1 MKKIILTVMCFSLIF
16 SINQAS
22 EAKSNKSAQNATKL
36 PIVVVKP
43 AKFSLLNDEIEALG
57 NIEASESII
66 VTSKVTEVVTSINFD
81 DGQSVTKGQLL
92 VQLRD
97 AEQRAQLRIA
107 DVNLKNNE
115 RELNRIKTLVEEQ
128 SVAELEQ
135 DRLQTE
141 IDTAKAN
148 RDSALADLKD
158 RQIKAPFDGVL
169 GLRQISVGS
178 LVTPGD
184 EITTLDNI
192 STLKLNFTVP
202 ERYLQVLKPGK
213 VVEASSVAYPGDV
226 FKGVVKSIDTRV
238 DPVTRAVVVRAL
250 LKNPEA
256 KLLPGMLMKIDLIKE
271 TKKAL
276 VIPESAVIPR
286 QNRQYVYVVNS
297 DNEVVQKQVEIGLR
311 KLGIV
316 EVVDGLNEGEKVITR
331 GFLKV
336 RPGDTVMPQNDE
348 NFTYES
354 IKQGSVA

>member
-1 MKKIILTVMCFSLIF
+1 MKTIIFSVLCFSLALSF
-16 SINQAS
+16 SQNIQAKNNNQ
-22 EAKSNKSAQNATKL
+22 KSNSL
-36 PIVVVKP
+36 PVVVVKP
-43 AKFSLLNDEIEALG
+43 ATYSKLNDEIEALG
-57 NIEASESII
+57 NLEASESII
-66 VTSKVTEVVTSINFD
+66 VTSKVTEVATKIEFD
-81 DGQSVTKGQLL
+81 DGQKVKKGQLL

-107 DVNLKNNE
+107 QVNLKNNE

-135 DRLQTE
+135 DRLQTA

-158 RQIKAPFDGVL
+158 RQIKAPFSGVL
-169 GLRQISVGS
+169 GLRKISVGS
-178 LVTPGD
+178 LVTPGT

-192 STLKLNFTVP
+192 STLKLDFTIP

-213 VVEASSVAYPGDV
+213 VVEALAVAYPGEV
-226 FKGVVKSIDTRV
+226 FKGKVKSIDTRI
-238 DPVTRAVVVRAL
+238 DPTTRAVVVRAQL
-250 LKNPEA
+250 DNSES
-256 KLLPGMLMKIDLIKE
+256 KLLPGMLMTIDLIKE
-271 TKKAL
+271 TRTAL
-276 VIPESAVIPR
+276 IIPESAIIPR
-286 QNRQYVYVVNS
+286 QDRQYVYIVN
-297 DNEVVQKQVEIGLR
+297 DKNEVVQQQVEIGLR

-316 EVVDGLNEGEKVITR
+316 EIVNGLKKGDKVITR

-336 RPGDTVMPQNDE
+336 RPGDKVQPQNDE

>member
-1 MKKIILTVMCFSLIF
+1 MKKTLFIVMCLSLFIG
-16 SINQAS
+16 INQTS
-22 EAKSNKSAQNATKL
+22 HAKNNNKDQKRSTL
-36 PIVVVKP
+36 PMVVVKP
-43 AKFSLLNDEIEALG
+43 AQYSLLNDEIEALG

-66 VTSKVTEVVTSINFD
+66 VTSKVSEVVTSINFD
-81 DGQSVTKGQLL
+81 DGQSVKKGQLL

-97 AEQRAQLRIA
+97 AEQRAQVRIA

-148 RDSALADLKD
+148 RDSAIADLKD

-178 LVTPGD
+178 LVTPGT

-192 STLKLNFTVP
+192 STLKLDFTVP

-226 FKGVVKSIDTRV
+226 FKGTVKSIDSRV

-250 LKNPEA
+250 LNNPDA
-256 KLLPGMLMKIDLIKE
+256 RLLPGMLMTIDLIKE

-276 VIPESAVIPR
+276 IVPESAIIPR

-297 DNEVVQKQVEIGLR
+297 NNEVVQKQVELGLR

-316 EVVDGLNEGEKVITR
+316 EIVNGLKAGEKVITR

-336 RPGDTVMPQNDE
+336 RPGDTVNPQNDE